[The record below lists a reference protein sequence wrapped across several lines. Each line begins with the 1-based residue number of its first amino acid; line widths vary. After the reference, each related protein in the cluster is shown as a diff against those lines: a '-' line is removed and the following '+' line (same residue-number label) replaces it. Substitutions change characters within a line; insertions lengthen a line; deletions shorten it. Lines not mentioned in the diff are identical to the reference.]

1 LMTTMAYCWS
11 FRKKWLPFWSI
22 AAALPILVLFNL
34 LGHNRDIL
42 KAFLVGEEV
51 RVVES
56 TVGLSKEGHLRRQ
69 LDTQDYSNFDYLS
82 YVVFVVPEKTGGHT
96 YGAQYLQLF
105 TEPIPRIL
113 WKGKPIGSPVK
124 MINIGAYG
132 NFVGLTVSLPGDG
145 WISGGW
151 IG

>member
-1 LMTTMAYCWS
+1 CGWLVVTRFHWLNLFPSLIYIGYRTWFGWSRWTILLFLLMTTMAYCWS

-105 TEPIPRIL
+105 TEPIPR
-113 WKGKPIGSPVK
+113 
-124 MINIGAYG
+124 
-132 NFVGLTVSLPGDG
+132 
-145 WISGGW
+145 
-151 IG
+151 